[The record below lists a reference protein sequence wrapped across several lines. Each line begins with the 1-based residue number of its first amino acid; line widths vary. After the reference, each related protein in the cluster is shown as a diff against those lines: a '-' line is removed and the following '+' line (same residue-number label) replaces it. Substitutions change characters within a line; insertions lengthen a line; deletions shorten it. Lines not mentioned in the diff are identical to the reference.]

1 MINQKKII
9 FISGSINIEGILNES
24 ETAEKICSSLPLD
37 SLVNTWGD
45 EIYFSVPVDSE
56 LENSKEVVD
65 LGDIGFWPPGNA
77 ICLFFGPTPISAEG
91 EIRPA
96 SSVNIA
102 GKLIGNL
109 EELKLVKSGSGISV
123 VKFDQQ

>member
-24 ETAEKICSSLPLD
+24 ETAEKIWSLLPLD
-37 SLVNTWGD
+37 SSVNTWGD
-45 EIYFSVPVDSE
+45 EIYFSIPVDNE
-56 LENSKEVVD
+56 LENSKEIVD
-65 LGDIGFWPPGNA
+65 LGDIGFWPPGKA
-77 ICLFFGPTPISAEG
+77 ICLFFGLTPISVEG

-96 SSVNIA
+96 SSVNIV

-109 EELKLVKSGSGISV
+109 EELKLINPGEIISV
-123 VKFDQQ
+123 RKSDQK

>member
-9 FISGSINIEGILNES
+9 FTSGSINIEGILNES
-24 ETAEKICSSLPLD
+24 ETAEKIWSSLPLD

>member
-24 ETAEKICSSLPLD
+24 ETAEKIWSSLPLD

-96 SSVNIA
+96 SSVNIV

-109 EELKLVKSGSGISV
+109 EELKLIKSASRISV
-123 VKFDQQ
+123 VKSD